1 MRIVA
6 IKERTVRLGT
16 AARNA
21 NISFEGMTA
30 SALAVHTDVRKNGKP
45 LIGLAFDSIGRYGH
59 GGLLRER
66 FIPRLEAA
74 DPRTYADDRGGIDP
88 HKAWNV
94 LMTNEKLGG
103 HGERCGAV
111 GLLDAA
117 LWDLAAKQQDEPLW
131 RLLASRYNDH
141 DTKAFSGEVNF
152 QFAAENASTQ
162 QTPTVEVYA
171 SGGHYRPSNDIEA
184 LCEDVRRAIAQG
196 HRRFKIKIG
205 GVELSA
211 DLQRIEAVLG
221 MLEPG
226 MSLAVDGNGTFDRAT
241 ALRYVEALAAYPL
254 AWIEEPVHPLDF
266 ELHREGAAH
275 SNLPLATGEN
285 LFSAD
290 DARNLLRYGGLRSD
304 RDVLQFDISLSY
316 GLVEYLRI
324 IDLLAEHGWRRERC
338 APHSGHLLAMHS
350 VAGLGLGL
358 AETAMDT
365 TTSFGSLTAGVA
377 ISDGRAKLPD
387 APGAGF
393 ETAPAFQELF
403 CGLLN

>member
-1 MRIVA
+1 MASSQSELMRIVA
-6 IKERTVRLGT
+6 IKERTIRLGT

-45 LIGLAFDSIGRYGH
+45 LIGLAFDSISRYGH

-66 FIPRLEAA
+66 FIPRLESA

-117 LWDLAAKQQDEPLW
+117 LWDLAAKQKDEPLW
-131 RLLASRYNDH
+131 RLLGHQFNDGAV
-141 DTKAFSGEVNF
+141 DPVI
-152 QFAAENASTQ
+152 
-162 QTPTVEVYA
+162 EVYA
-171 SGGHYRPSNDIEA
+171 SGGYYRPSDDIEA
-184 LCEDVRRAIAQG
+184 LREDVRRAIAQG

-221 MLEPG
+221 ILEPG
-226 MSLAVDGNGTFDRAT
+226 MSLAVDGNGTFDRAS
-241 ALRYVEALAAYPL
+241 ALRYVEALSTYPL
-254 AWIEEPVHPLDF
+254 AWIEEPVPPLDF
-266 ELHREGAAH
+266 ELHREVAAH

-338 APHSGHLLAMHS
+338 APHAGHLLAMHS

-365 TTSFGSLTAGVA
+365 TTTFGSLTAGVA

-403 CGLLN
+403 GRLLN